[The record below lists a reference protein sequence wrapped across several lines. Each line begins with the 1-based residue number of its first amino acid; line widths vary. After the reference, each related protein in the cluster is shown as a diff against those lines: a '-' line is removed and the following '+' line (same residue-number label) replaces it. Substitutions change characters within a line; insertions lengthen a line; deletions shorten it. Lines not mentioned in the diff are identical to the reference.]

1 MNSANKIFAEIS
13 VGELL
18 DKISILEIKQK
29 NIKDEQKIK
38 IISKELESLNYSL
51 KKDVRITDEI
61 KSLYEDLKKINIKL
75 WNIEDGKRDCER
87 NGDFGEKFIQL
98 ARSVYIENDQRA
110 KIKNKINKISG
121 SNISEVKRPELN
133 AALVGM
139 NICQQLKKKISY
151 RRVINKAMQAT
162 MRMGANGIRI
172 NVAGRL
178 GGVEIARSE
187 KYSDGSVPLHTCYF
201 KVNRIILDG
210 LSLVDYFVE
219 LLLKLLVIGLP
230 VLIELLE
237 SLENNMLLIIPL
249 IKNIEFEP
257 NIRLICLSS
266 VQLI

>member
-51 KKDVRITDEI
+51 KKDVHITDEI

-87 NGDFGEKFIQL
+87 NGNFGEKFIQL

-121 SNISEVKRPELN
+121 SNISEVK
-133 AALVGM
+133 
-139 NICQQLKKKISY
+139 SY
-151 RRVINKAMQAT
+151 D
-162 MRMGANGIRI
+162 
-172 NVAGRL
+172 
-178 GGVEIARSE
+178 E
-187 KYSDGSVPLHTCYF
+187 Y
-201 KVNRIILDG
+201 
-210 LSLVDYFVE
+210 
-219 LLLKLLVIGLP
+219 
-230 VLIELLE
+230 
-237 SLENNMLLIIPL
+237 
-249 IKNIEFEP
+249 
-257 NIRLICLSS
+257 
-266 VQLI
+266 

>member
-51 KKDVRITDEI
+51 KKDVHITDEI

-110 KIKNKINKISG
+110 KIKNKINKLSG
-121 SNISEVKRPELN
+121 SNISEVK
-133 AALVGM
+133 
-139 NICQQLKKKISY
+139 SY
-151 RRVINKAMQAT
+151 D
-162 MRMGANGIRI
+162 
-172 NVAGRL
+172 
-178 GGVEIARSE
+178 
-187 KYSDGSVPLHTCYF
+187 KY
-201 KVNRIILDG
+201 
-210 LSLVDYFVE
+210 
-219 LLLKLLVIGLP
+219 
-230 VLIELLE
+230 
-237 SLENNMLLIIPL
+237 
-249 IKNIEFEP
+249 
-257 NIRLICLSS
+257 
-266 VQLI
+266 

>member
-1 MNSANKIFAEIS
+1 MNSANKIFAEVS

-51 KKDVRITDEI
+51 KKDVHITDEI

-121 SNISEVKRPELN
+121 SNILEVK
-133 AALVGM
+133 
-139 NICQQLKKKISY
+139 SY
-151 RRVINKAMQAT
+151 D
-162 MRMGANGIRI
+162 
-172 NVAGRL
+172 
-178 GGVEIARSE
+178 E
-187 KYSDGSVPLHTCYF
+187 Y
-201 KVNRIILDG
+201 
-210 LSLVDYFVE
+210 
-219 LLLKLLVIGLP
+219 
-230 VLIELLE
+230 
-237 SLENNMLLIIPL
+237 
-249 IKNIEFEP
+249 
-257 NIRLICLSS
+257 
-266 VQLI
+266 

>member
-38 IISKELESLNYSL
+38 IISKELESLNYTL
-51 KKDVRITDEI
+51 KKDVHITDEI

-121 SNISEVKRPELN
+121 SNISEVK
-133 AALVGM
+133 
-139 NICQQLKKKISY
+139 SY
-151 RRVINKAMQAT
+151 N
-162 MRMGANGIRI
+162 
-172 NVAGRL
+172 
-178 GGVEIARSE
+178 E
-187 KYSDGSVPLHTCYF
+187 Y
-201 KVNRIILDG
+201 
-210 LSLVDYFVE
+210 
-219 LLLKLLVIGLP
+219 
-230 VLIELLE
+230 
-237 SLENNMLLIIPL
+237 
-249 IKNIEFEP
+249 
-257 NIRLICLSS
+257 
-266 VQLI
+266 

>member
-110 KIKNKINKISG
+110 KIKNKINVLSG
-121 SNISEVKRPELN
+121 SNISEVKSHDE
-133 AALVGM
+133 
-139 NICQQLKKKISY
+139 Y
-151 RRVINKAMQAT
+151 
-162 MRMGANGIRI
+162 
-172 NVAGRL
+172 
-178 GGVEIARSE
+178 
-187 KYSDGSVPLHTCYF
+187 
-201 KVNRIILDG
+201 
-210 LSLVDYFVE
+210 
-219 LLLKLLVIGLP
+219 
-230 VLIELLE
+230 
-237 SLENNMLLIIPL
+237 
-249 IKNIEFEP
+249 
-257 NIRLICLSS
+257 
-266 VQLI
+266 

>member
-110 KIKNKINKISG
+110 KIKNKINKLSG
-121 SNISEVKRPELN
+121 SNISEVK
-133 AALVGM
+133 
-139 NICQQLKKKISY
+139 SY
-151 RRVINKAMQAT
+151 D
-162 MRMGANGIRI
+162 
-172 NVAGRL
+172 
-178 GGVEIARSE
+178 
-187 KYSDGSVPLHTCYF
+187 KY
-201 KVNRIILDG
+201 
-210 LSLVDYFVE
+210 
-219 LLLKLLVIGLP
+219 
-230 VLIELLE
+230 
-237 SLENNMLLIIPL
+237 
-249 IKNIEFEP
+249 
-257 NIRLICLSS
+257 
-266 VQLI
+266 

>member
-51 KKDVRITDEI
+51 KKDVHITDEI

-110 KIKNKINKISG
+110 KIKDKINKISG
-121 SNISEVKRPELN
+121 SNISEVK
-133 AALVGM
+133 
-139 NICQQLKKKISY
+139 SY
-151 RRVINKAMQAT
+151 N
-162 MRMGANGIRI
+162 
-172 NVAGRL
+172 
-178 GGVEIARSE
+178 E
-187 KYSDGSVPLHTCYF
+187 Y
-201 KVNRIILDG
+201 
-210 LSLVDYFVE
+210 
-219 LLLKLLVIGLP
+219 
-230 VLIELLE
+230 
-237 SLENNMLLIIPL
+237 
-249 IKNIEFEP
+249 
-257 NIRLICLSS
+257 
-266 VQLI
+266 

>member
-61 KSLYEDLKKINIKL
+61 QSLYEDLKKINIKL

-121 SNISEVKRPELN
+121 SNISEVK
-133 AALVGM
+133 
-139 NICQQLKKKISY
+139 SY
-151 RRVINKAMQAT
+151 DQ
-162 MRMGANGIRI
+162 
-172 NVAGRL
+172 
-178 GGVEIARSE
+178 
-187 KYSDGSVPLHTCYF
+187 Y
-201 KVNRIILDG
+201 
-210 LSLVDYFVE
+210 
-219 LLLKLLVIGLP
+219 
-230 VLIELLE
+230 
-237 SLENNMLLIIPL
+237 
-249 IKNIEFEP
+249 
-257 NIRLICLSS
+257 
-266 VQLI
+266 

>member
-51 KKDVRITDEI
+51 KKDVHISDEI

-121 SNISEVKRPELN
+121 SNISEVK
-133 AALVGM
+133 
-139 NICQQLKKKISY
+139 SY
-151 RRVINKAMQAT
+151 N
-162 MRMGANGIRI
+162 
-172 NVAGRL
+172 
-178 GGVEIARSE
+178 E
-187 KYSDGSVPLHTCYF
+187 Y
-201 KVNRIILDG
+201 
-210 LSLVDYFVE
+210 
-219 LLLKLLVIGLP
+219 
-230 VLIELLE
+230 
-237 SLENNMLLIIPL
+237 
-249 IKNIEFEP
+249 
-257 NIRLICLSS
+257 
-266 VQLI
+266 

>member
-1 MNSANKIFAEIS
+1 MNSTNKIFAEIS

-121 SNISEVKRPELN
+121 SNISEVK
-133 AALVGM
+133 
-139 NICQQLKKKISY
+139 SY
-151 RRVINKAMQAT
+151 DQ
-162 MRMGANGIRI
+162 
-172 NVAGRL
+172 
-178 GGVEIARSE
+178 
-187 KYSDGSVPLHTCYF
+187 Y
-201 KVNRIILDG
+201 
-210 LSLVDYFVE
+210 
-219 LLLKLLVIGLP
+219 
-230 VLIELLE
+230 
-237 SLENNMLLIIPL
+237 
-249 IKNIEFEP
+249 
-257 NIRLICLSS
+257 
-266 VQLI
+266 

>member
-51 KKDVRITDEI
+51 KNNVHINDEI
-61 KSLYEDLKKINIKL
+61 KSLYKDLKKINIKL

-121 SNISEVKRPELN
+121 SNISEVK
-133 AALVGM
+133 
-139 NICQQLKKKISY
+139 SY
-151 RRVINKAMQAT
+151 D
-162 MRMGANGIRI
+162 
-172 NVAGRL
+172 
-178 GGVEIARSE
+178 E
-187 KYSDGSVPLHTCYF
+187 Y
-201 KVNRIILDG
+201 
-210 LSLVDYFVE
+210 
-219 LLLKLLVIGLP
+219 
-230 VLIELLE
+230 
-237 SLENNMLLIIPL
+237 
-249 IKNIEFEP
+249 
-257 NIRLICLSS
+257 
-266 VQLI
+266 

>member
-51 KKDVRITDEI
+51 KKDVHITDEI

-110 KIKNKINKISG
+110 RIKNKINKISG
-121 SNISEVKRPELN
+121 SNISEVK
-133 AALVGM
+133 
-139 NICQQLKKKISY
+139 SY
-151 RRVINKAMQAT
+151 N
-162 MRMGANGIRI
+162 
-172 NVAGRL
+172 
-178 GGVEIARSE
+178 E
-187 KYSDGSVPLHTCYF
+187 Y
-201 KVNRIILDG
+201 
-210 LSLVDYFVE
+210 
-219 LLLKLLVIGLP
+219 
-230 VLIELLE
+230 
-237 SLENNMLLIIPL
+237 
-249 IKNIEFEP
+249 
-257 NIRLICLSS
+257 
-266 VQLI
+266 

>member
-121 SNISEVKRPELN
+121 SNISEGK
-133 AALVGM
+133 
-139 NICQQLKKKISY
+139 
-151 RRVINKAMQAT
+151 
-162 MRMGANGIRI
+162 
-172 NVAGRL
+172 
-178 GGVEIARSE
+178 
-187 KYSDGSVPLHTCYF
+187 SDDQY
-201 KVNRIILDG
+201 
-210 LSLVDYFVE
+210 
-219 LLLKLLVIGLP
+219 
-230 VLIELLE
+230 
-237 SLENNMLLIIPL
+237 
-249 IKNIEFEP
+249 
-257 NIRLICLSS
+257 
-266 VQLI
+266 